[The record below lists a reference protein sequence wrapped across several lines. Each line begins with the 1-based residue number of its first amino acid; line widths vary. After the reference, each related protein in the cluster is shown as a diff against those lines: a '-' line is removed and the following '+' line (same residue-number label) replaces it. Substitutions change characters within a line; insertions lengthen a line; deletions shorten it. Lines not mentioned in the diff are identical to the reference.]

1 MRYAAMSTPGFS
13 DQPVPILV
21 PRSWPR
27 AGALDSINQYSAVV
41 IIDGLVAILFMIGY
55 VLFGVAMI
63 RTGHGLAG
71 PASWSQ
77 RAPRPTCWGFG
88 IAQPVSTGRVA
99 EAQET
104 RGNYYL
110 QHDH

>member
-1 MRYAAMSTPGFS
+1 MSTPGFS

-63 RTGHGLAG
+63 RTGTLPRWSGLLVAAG
-71 PASWSQ
+71 APAHLLGFRDSPARLDGQ
-77 RAPRPTCWGFG
+77 GCRGTGDPRKLLP
-88 IAQPVSTGRVA
+88 AA
-99 EAQET
+99 
-104 RGNYYL
+104 
-110 QHDH
+110 